1 MAQEL
6 LVTGTVLA
14 EDFAAFV
21 STCAAPSASH
31 TLMLVENQPRCVIP
45 PQERQNL
52 LQFAVFDP
60 AFDFTSYTSGRIFH
74 AQGELRWQRRLAH
87 MHIVFTGA
95 QAYRPG
101 LQDAEETALDN
112 CEKVPKTYFL
122 FGKRLDDQQRAK
134 IGPAAQTG
142 DFAEV
147 RIPRLLRYPRLPA
160 LAHAGRVQLAVYEY
174 VDKTTGAN
182 VAYRFYDLVPFQ
194 KSQE

>member
-6 LVTGTVLA
+6 LVTGSLRA

-21 STCAAPSASH
+21 STCAFPSDSP
-31 TLMLVENQPRCVIP
+31 TLMLVENQPRYVIQ

-52 LQFAVFDP
+52 LQFAVFNP
-60 AFDFTSYTSGRIFH
+60 AFDFTLYTSGRIFH
-74 AQGELRWQRRLAH
+74 AQGELRWERQQAH

-101 LQDAEETALDN
+101 LQDVEEITLDD
-112 CEKVPKTYFL
+112 CEKVPRAYFL
-122 FGKRLDDQQRAK
+122 FGKRLGNQQLAR
-134 IGPAAQTG
+134 IGPAAQRG

-147 RIPRLLRYPRLPA
+147 RIPRLLRYPLLPA
-160 LAHAGRVQLAVYEY
+160 VAQAERVQLAIYEY
-174 VDKTTGAN
+174 VDPTTGAN
-182 VAYRFYDLVPFQ
+182 VAYRFYDLIPFQ

>member
-6 LVTGTVLA
+6 LVSGTVRV

-21 STCAAPSASH
+21 STWAVPPDSP
-31 TLMLVENQPRCVIP
+31 TLILVENQPRYVIQ

-52 LQFAVFDP
+52 LQFAIFNP
-60 AFDFTSYTSGRIFH
+60 AFDFMPYASGRIFH
-74 AQGELRWQRRLAH
+74 AQGELRWERQQAH

-101 LQDAEETALDN
+101 LLDVEEIALDD
-112 CEKVPKTYFL
+112 CEKVPRAYFL
-122 FGKRLDDQQRAK
+122 FGRRLDNQQLAR
-134 IGPAAQTG
+134 IGPPAQTG

-147 RIPRLLRYPRLPA
+147 RIPRLLRYPPLPVVA
-160 LAHAGRVQLAVYEY
+160 QAERVQLAIYEY
-174 VDKTTGAN
+174 VDPATGAN

>member
-6 LVTGTVLA
+6 LVTGSVRA
-14 EDFAAFV
+14 EDFATFV
-21 STCAAPSASH
+21 STCAIPPDSP
-31 TLMLVENQPRCVIP
+31 TLMLVENQARYVIQ

-52 LQFAVFDP
+52 LQFAVFNP
-60 AFDFTSYTSGRIFH
+60 AFDFTPYTSGRIFH
-74 AQGELRWQRRLAH
+74 AQGELRWERQQAH

-101 LQDAEETALDN
+101 LLDAEEIALDD
-112 CEKVPKTYFL
+112 CEKVPRAYFL
-122 FGKRLDDQQRAK
+122 FGRRLDDQQLAR

-147 RIPRLLRYPRLPA
+147 RIPRLLRYPLLPA
-160 LAHAGRVQLAVYEY
+160 VAQAERVQLAMYEY
-174 VDKTTGAN
+174 VDPTTGAN
-182 VAYRFYDLVPFQ
+182 VAYRFYDLAPYQ

>member
-1 MAQEL
+1 MTQEL

-21 STCAAPSASH
+21 GTFAVPPASH
-31 TLMLVENQPRCVIP
+31 TLMLVENQPRYVIQ

-60 AFDFTSYTSGRIFH
+60 AFDFTPYTSGRIFH
-74 AQGELRWQRRLAH
+74 AQGELRWERQPAH
-87 MHIVFTGA
+87 MHIVFTGP

-101 LQDAEETALDN
+101 LQDAEEIALDD
-112 CEKVPKTYFL
+112 CEKVPRAYLL

-160 LAHAGRVQLAVYEY
+160 VAQAERVQLAMYEY
-174 VDKTTGAN
+174 VDPTTGAN
-182 VAYRFYDLVPFQ
+182 VAYRFYDLVPLQ